1 MLSGAKVVLLA
12 RVFKLGQLLKPTAH
26 ARIQDLSAR
35 SHLWRLP
42 RVFVPFA
49 GSQHHEAPVRA
60 HAVHALLPRRGVNGL
75 QGFKLQSGRL
85 RSLSRDSLLEDAPRI
100 DSHHLV
106 HFFEATHGGT
116 GTGDVAEGERQGL
129 FKASLSRT

>member
-1 MLSGAKVVLLA
+1 MLSGAKVVLMA

-75 QGFKLQSGRL
+75 QGFKLQCRRVRAMPDHGLHQDKSWLNFDGALHRL
-85 RSLSRDSLLEDAPRI
+85 
-100 DSHHLV
+100 
-106 HFFEATHGGT
+106 EATRGG
-116 GTGDVAEGERQGL
+116 DGE
-129 FKASLSRT
+129 ASSSRTDLSSRT